1 MRAEMMRIRRFKR
14 VLLIIPTQ
22 FQVLL
27 GFPVLLEFL
36 PEVLLLVVLSTI
48 LILLFTLED
57 KFLVQYLLVFDHR

>member
-1 MRAEMMRIRRFKR
+1 MMRIRLFKR
-14 VLLIIPTQ
+14 VLLIIPAQ

-48 LILLFTLED
+48 LIWLFTLED
-57 KFLVQYLLVFDHR
+57 KFLVQCLLVFDHR